1 MIRWSY
7 HVEALHISERW
18 WRRKRQTEELTRLNR
33 RLNNLGSGGWEMV
46 AYEATPMTGTFT
58 YNIKGYAYLALFKQ
72 PQPFPG
78 DDTSPQLDEEPAV
91 QSEYSPVYEPLGAPF
106 ESQEA
111 EPQEPEPQPVDATV
125 YEPLGAP
132 FESQEPEPQEP
143 EPQPVDATV
152 YEPLGAPFESQ
163 EPEPQ
168 EPEPQPADAMPE
180 SVREC
185 EHAFCDQP
193 AVPEKPG
200 FCQRHLEEL
209 RLLFAAIEIRCPECG
224 SVARS
229 EAERQVRS

>member
-78 DDTSPQLDEEPAV
+78 DDTSTQLGEEPAV

-132 FESQEPEPQEP
+132 FKPQEPEPQEP
-143 EPQPVDATV
+143 EPQPI
-152 YEPLGAPFESQ
+152 
-163 EPEPQ
+163 
-168 EPEPQPADAMPE
+168 DAMPE

>member
-78 DDTSPQLDEEPAV
+78 DDTSTQLGEEPAV
-91 QSEYSPVYEPLGAPF
+91 QSDYSP
-106 ESQEA
+106 
-111 EPQEPEPQPVDATV
+111 V

-193 AVPEKPG
+193 AEPEKPG